1 MTVLVAVL
9 EKAAYGGNA
18 KMEILTEL
26 SFTRYDVLA
35 VNPIF
40 PYIG

>member
-1 MTVLVAVL
+1 ML

-26 SFTRYDVLA
+26 SFTRYDVFMLA
-35 VNPIF
+35 VNPTF
-40 PYIG
+40 AYVG